1 MRKKKPEG
9 PLEPI
14 CIQTLGSRVEAE
26 LARGLLESNG
36 VSAAVST
43 DSAGGLDLEREFV
56 PGVRLLVKRKDARK
70 ALVLLKLE

>member
-1 MRKKKPEG
+1 ME
-9 PLEPI
+9 LI

-26 LARGLLESNG
+26 LAMGLLGSNG
-36 VSAAVST
+36 ISAVVST
-43 DSAGGLDLEREFV
+43 DSAGGLDLAREFV